1 MTGRS
6 HAYRYRLTQEAEDQ
20 LLKKKEERKMLADK
34 ALCAIHNI
42 SRSTLRQALQ
52 RALARRKA
60 TSGAV
65 APQTPEQKVSE

>member
-1 MTGRS
+1 MSRTR
-6 HAYRYRLTQEAEDQ
+6 AYHYRLTVEAEDAI
-20 LLKKKEERKMLADK
+20 LKKKEERKMLTDK
-34 ALCAIHNI
+34 SLCAKYSI

-65 APQTPEQKVSE
+65 VPPTLEQKDS